1 MHAIFEDGSHQYRV
15 AEGDVVTVDYRDAEV
30 GASLEFPK
38 VLLTSKEGDVRIGQ
52 PLLAGAK
59 VVAEVVGHPSEKLTI
74 QHFRRRKNYRR
85 LKGHRQHYTAV
96 KVKQIVS
103 A

>member
-15 AEGDVVTVDYRDAEV
+15 TEGDVVTVDYRQAEP
-30 GASLEFPK
+30 GSSLDFDK
-38 VLLTSKEGDVRIGQ
+38 VLLTSKEGEVRIGQ

-59 VVAEVVGHPSEKLTI
+59 VVAEVVGHPSEKLMI

-96 KVKQIVS
+96 KIKQIVT